1 MRAHLVGLLTV
12 LLVLAAGWS
21 GAQPMAAVRLTHL
34 SPDAPQF
41 DLVVDQQLFMR
52 DIAYGEV
59 SPYNSIPAG
68 QHEVSIFPHR
78 LPDPVPGE
86 EEEGPKML
94 EPITILV
101 NFEDGAYYTLAISG
115 FFQEPVREGVSGAL
129 AVAVIP
135 AEASVV
141 VNGPRGFVQSF
152 QGDRVLEEL
161 EPGNYTVRAEHQDHQ
176 PATFEV
182 SVQQDETSTVSIS
195 LQEGDGGTVETSP
208 ESGAESAMGWRPI
221 ELHAFRDEL
230 GAVPPPGGSRL
241 RLVHLSP
248 STSSVDLLAIPADGA
263 GEPAMLA
270 SGLSFPNASPYTR
283 LPGRDYSIQV
293 RLEGTD
299 AILTQVR
306 DVTIQAG
313 GVYTIF
319 LVREPADDYL
329 RLIPAVDMLLSVRR

>member
-1 MRAHLVGLLTV
+1 MRQRLFGLLTV
-12 LLVLAAGWS
+12 LLLLACGWS
-21 GAQPMAAVRLTHL
+21 AAQPMAAIRLANL

-41 DLVVDQQLFMR
+41 DLVVDRQLFMR
-52 DIAYGEV
+52 NIAYGEV

-68 QHEVSIFPHR
+68 QHEISVFPHR
-78 LPDPVPGE
+78 LPDSAADG
-86 EEEGPKML
+86 EEEGPATL

-101 NFEDGAYYTLAISG
+101 DLEDGAYYTLAISG
-115 FFQEPVREGVSGAL
+115 FFQEPARDAASGAL
-129 AVAVIP
+129 AVEVEP

-152 QGDRVLEEL
+152 QGDRVLDEL
-161 EPGNYTVRAEHQDHQ
+161 QPGNYTVRAENLGYQ
-176 PATFEV
+176 PAVFEV
-182 SVQQDETSTVSIS
+182 SVQQDETSKVSIS
-195 LQEGDGGTVETSP
+195 LQEGEGGADEASLEGSTED
-208 ESGAESAMGWRPI
+208 ALGWRPV
-221 ELHAFRDEL
+221 ELHVIRDEL
-230 GAVPPPGGSRL
+230 GPVPPPGGSRL

-248 STSSVDLLAIPADGA
+248 STSTVDLLAIPADGA

-283 LPGRDYSIQV
+283 LPGRNYTIQV
-293 RLEGTD
+293 RLEGAE

-319 LVREPADDYL
+319 LVREPADNYL
-329 RLIPAVDMLLSVRR
+329 RLIPAVDMLLPVRR